1 VRAARFGP
9 GQAVVE
15 TLEQPG
21 LKPAGIAGP
30 GQPVQHSRRRGRAN
44 HRWTVGMDVR
54 GEERGSAQVIRG

>member
-1 VRAARFGP
+1 
-9 GQAVVE
+9 VVE

-44 HRWTVGMDVR
+44 HRWTVGMDVG